1 MRLTEWQ
8 SAGRAARAPSGQD
21 VAEVPGRGGRAAGAA
36 GPWSCRPADPI
47 GRRAGQRPVCR
58 ASWFAGRPGL
68 FSSAESP
75 EVADSPGASLPTQPP
90 MRRGCHSDAREEWS
104 STGLRGRFLPGEAR
118 CRRPCV
124 TPSRPPAR
132 RGLRLSGC
140 RLAVAG
146 ACLAVGSAWLTPPA
160 VGSSRLTPVGRP
172 LGAVDP
178 CGSRPGAADPP
189 GCRPAWLARVG
200 CRPASGGPAS
210 RVPHLTGIPRISP
223 ARSLCTPILSR
234 SSEPCRCSGPMPQS
248 HHILLTARFP
258 RNRAARLTVADNKP
272 GRPAHRRQNHVDS
285 RHIRKAF
292 FRCSGA
298 SRSR

>member
-1 MRLTEWQ
+1 MAECWPSRTCAEW
-8 SAGRAARAPSGQD
+8 AGRGRGAGAWWPSC
-21 VAEVPGRGGRAAGAA
+21 RGGRAMVLPA
-36 GPWSCRPADPI
+36 SRSHRPQ
-47 GRRAGQRPVCR
+47 GRPTSGLPGVLVCR
-58 ASWFAGRPGL
+58 ASWFV
-68 FSSAESP
+68 SSAESP